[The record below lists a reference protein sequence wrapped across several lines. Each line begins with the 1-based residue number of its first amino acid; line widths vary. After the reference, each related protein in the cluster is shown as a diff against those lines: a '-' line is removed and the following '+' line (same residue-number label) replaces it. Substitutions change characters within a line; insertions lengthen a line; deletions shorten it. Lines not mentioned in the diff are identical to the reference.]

1 MHSNGTIILFIS
13 LHLIIIIDQKLSH
26 NQKLSSLCIERVLS
40 KDNIAVFQWKRIDQ
54 DVMPLIQKDNECRL
68 HFYNKLD
75 MVTCIDTLT
84 NLNNNNTYGADNEH
98 ATRLISANNFMTLEK
113 RSKRNENRKLH
124 VAFLGDSRIHQ
135 IFMNFV
141 LQVNNLS

>member
-13 LHLIIIIDQKLSH
+13 LHLIIIIDQKLPH

-84 NLNNNNTYGADNEH
+84 NLNNNNT
-98 ATRLISANNFMTLEK
+98 
-113 RSKRNENRKLH
+113 
-124 VAFLGDSRIHQ
+124 
-135 IFMNFV
+135 
-141 LQVNNLS
+141 